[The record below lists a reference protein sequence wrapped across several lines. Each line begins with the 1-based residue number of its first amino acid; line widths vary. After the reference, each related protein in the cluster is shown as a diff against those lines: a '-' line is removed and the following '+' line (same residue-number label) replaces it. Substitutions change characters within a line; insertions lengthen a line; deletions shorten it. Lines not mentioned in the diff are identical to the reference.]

1 MADEWDDD
9 SVSIFVVI
17 SLILTPVAHFQL
29 EMNIF
34 SIVDAFFSLFF
45 FCKQTPAAPA
55 LANTKKFKNNNDGK
69 KRLKCHDKYI
79 CFFLE
84 KNLNRSNDFCAIFIH
99 IFI

>member
-45 FCKQTPAAPA
+45 FLQTDSCSA
-55 LANTKKFKNNNDGK
+55 
-69 KRLKCHDKYI
+69 
-79 CFFLE
+79 CFGE
-84 KNLNRSNDFCAIFIH
+84 YQEIQEQQ
-99 IFI
+99 